1 MDDVTTN
8 TLEPLDEEQVADVG
22 QPGARKRVHVPRR
35 NDQSSRD
42 SQNEASSLGY
52 ICRHQIEQHHQG
64 AAFAGPN
71 PRKERASAQDVGRDG
86 IMV

>member
-8 TLEPLDEEQVADVG
+8 TLEPLDEEPVADVG
-22 QPGARKRVHVPRR
+22 QPGARKKVYVPRR

-52 ICRHQIEQHHQG
+52 ICRH
-64 AAFAGPN
+64 
-71 PRKERASAQDVGRDG
+71 
-86 IMV
+86 